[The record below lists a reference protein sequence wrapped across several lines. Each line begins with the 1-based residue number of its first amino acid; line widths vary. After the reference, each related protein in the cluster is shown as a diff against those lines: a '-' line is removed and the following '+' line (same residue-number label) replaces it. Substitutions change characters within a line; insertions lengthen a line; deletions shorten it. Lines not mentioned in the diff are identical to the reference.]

1 MGVVFA
7 GLSTLLF
14 LDGCKAGEETKAEK
28 VEVELAEITLDAV
41 KPIMGE
47 AKDDISGIVDLAKG
61 ENELIMSYRFYTT
74 DTADLDSRIGLD
86 LAPKLKALYK
96 QVQVAGSCF
105 SRTQYPQG

>member
-47 AKDDISGIVDLAKG
+47 AKDDISGIVDLARVKT
-61 ENELIMSYRFYTT
+61 S
-74 DTADLDSRIGLD
+74 
-86 LAPKLKALYK
+86 
-96 QVQVAGSCF
+96 
-105 SRTQYPQG
+105 